1 MRIDDALAE
10 NIVLKAEKL
19 RDEQEKAA
27 AQERAKIVEE
37 TLRVQKAIEF
47 EEQRI
52 AGQARQA
59 KLLQEA
65 KAKEQERYQMIQEEL
80 KRK

>member
-80 KRK
+80 